1 MLHLQNLILRC
12 SKDGA
17 KFEFIYFH
25 LFHRSAHPYFI
36 SKGFKRH
43 MLNWD
48 AAQVDKPLR
57 AFRPTSRTP
66 SWMLALFK
74 RKRFGIVEVYGNKTH
89 TFHLYVEK
97 PNGD

>member
-1 MLHLQNLILRC
+1 
-12 SKDGA
+12 
-17 KFEFIYFH
+17 
-25 LFHRSAHPYFI
+25 
-36 SKGFKRH
+36 

-66 SWMLALFK
+66 SWILALFK

-89 TFHLYVEK
+89 TFHLYVER